1 MQFSDSKMKW
11 WVRAQDSVA
20 QGALT
25 NSKHPDSHVFGVYP
39 THITGGSQG
48 WVFGTDGTKYVD
60 YICGLGSNLFGY
72 SHPSLI
78 ETLTRHMHKGFS
90 HSLPTTDEVE
100 TAEALKAMLY
110 FVDKFKFLKSG
121 SAACTAAIKMARAY
135 TGRLKV
141 LSDGYHGHEDEF
153 VSLTTP
159 ALGVHRCTDIF
170 KYSDDTPLDDVAA
183 VIIEPVITKFDDER
197 IAWLQRLRDRCTKS
211 GTILIFDEIITGFRF
226 DKHAVAL
233 AANIYPDLILLGK
246 AIANGLPLA
255 AVGGKAP
262 IMDCGYF
269 VSSTYAGETLSL
281 ASCRWTVDM
290 LLNRHNYKIDR
301 LKEQGEQFI
310 KRFNEMA
317 SPYVG
322 LEAYPTRGVFTGE
335 PLNKA
340 LFFQEAVKAGFLC
353 GPSWFY
359 SFANCEFDYQ
369 FFEFLKSFVS
379 RMRLGQ
385 VKLQGAMPKSP
396 FAQRVRDGSK
406 N

>member
-1 MQFSDSKMKW
+1 MQFSDSRMKW

-39 THITGGSQG
+39 THISGGSQG
-48 WVFGTDGTKYVD
+48 WIYGTDGTRYVD
-60 YICGLGSNLFGY
+60 YICGLGCNLFGY
-72 SHPSLI
+72 SPPSLI
-78 ETLTRHMHKGFS
+78 ETLTRHMQKGFS

-100 TAEALKAMLY
+100 TAEALKTMFY

-121 SAACTAAIKMARAY
+121 SEACSASIRIARAH
-135 TGRLKV
+135 TGRKRI
-141 LSDGYHGHEDEF
+141 LSQAYHGWHDEF
-153 VSLTTP
+153 VSLTPP
-159 ALGVHRCTDIF
+159 ATGVHTCVDIETYTDDADL
-170 KYSDDTPLDDVAA
+170 SNVAA
-183 VIIEPVITKFDDER
+183 VIIEPVITKFDAQR
-197 IAWLQRLRDRCTKS
+197 VAWLQNLRERCTKA
-211 GTILIFDEIITGFRF
+211 GCLLIFDEVITGCRF
-226 DKHAVAL
+226 DKNSVAL
-233 AANIYPDLILLGK
+233 STNIFPDLILLGK

-255 AVGGKAP
+255 AVGGKAA
-262 IMDCGYF
+262 IMDGSYF
-269 VSSTYAGETLSL
+269 VSSSYAGETLSL

-290 LLNRHNYKIDR
+290 LLNKHNFKIAR
-301 LKEQGEQFI
+301 LYEQGAQFI
-310 KRFNEMA
+310 QRFNEMA
-317 SPYVG
+317 NPYVG
-322 LEAYPTRGVFTGE
+322 LEAYPTRGVFTGD

-340 LFFQEAVKAGFLC
+340 LFFQEAVKVGFLC

-379 RMRLGQ
+379 RMKLGQ

-406 N
+406 A